1 MAISSE
7 DQKVDKKKFD
17 ANFDSIFGT
26 KRVKRGSYVQDPE
39 TGKLVPRET
48 YGSNARPDAPMI
60 NKPFE
65 GFISPIDKKPVESR
79 RQLSEHNKRHGVTD
93 SRDYSANYLDRT
105 TQQREA
111 KSTRE
116 LKQSRISDIK
126 RSIDLYSR

>member
-17 ANFDSIFGT
+17 ANFDNIFGT

-65 GFISPIDKKPVESR
+65 GFISPIDRKPVESR
-79 RQLSEHNKRHGVTD
+79 RQLAEHNKRHGVTD

-111 KSTRE
+111 KSTRDM
-116 LKQSRISDIK
+116 KTSRISDLK
-126 RSIDLYSR
+126 RSLDHHSR